1 MVLNQLLRPDIEVL
15 LAERDVR
22 ALRDALAEWEPS
34 EIAALIDDLP
44 DSDDAIVFRV
54 LPRQQSAAVFEYLS
68 GDKQHMLVHA
78 LATERDRL
86 SDLLNSLSPDDRT
99 AFFEEL
105 PGEVTQRLL
114 HLLNPKEYDAA
125 VKLLGYP
132 EESIGRLMTT
142 DYVAIRPDWSVG
154 QALKHV
160 RRFGKD
166 SETLNV
172 VYVVERGFK
181 LVDDLRIRELI
192 LADPEVT
199 VRTLMDDRFV
209 ALQANNDQEDAVR
222 TFREYDRVALPVTD
236 THGILVGI
244 VTIDDVLG
252 VAELEATE
260 DIQKLGG
267 LEALDEPYVR
277 TPFWTLIK
285 KRARWLVVLFL
296 GEMLTATAMGYYEHE
311 IERAVVLALFV
322 PLIISSGGNS
332 GSQAASLIIRALAV
346 GEVTLKDWWF
356 VMRREVYSGL
366 TLGAI
371 LGTIGI
377 IRVTAWE
384 QAFGTYGEHWLLIG
398 ITVTFALIGVVL
410 WGTLAGSLLP
420 FIMKRL
426 GADPAVSSTPFV
438 ATLVDVTGLIIY
450 FSVAAIVLHGT
461 LLQ

>member
-1 MVLNQLLRPDIEVL
+1 MVVNQLLKPEIQSL
-15 LAERDVR
+15 LAERDIH
-22 ALRDALAEWEPS
+22 ALRDVLTEWHPS
-34 EIAALIDDLP
+34 EISALIDELP
-44 DSDDAIVFRV
+44 DHDDAVIFRV
-54 LPRQQSAAVFEYLS
+54 LPRRLSAAVFEYLS
-68 GDKQHMLVHA
+68 SEKQRMLVRA
-78 LATERDRL
+78 LATEQERL
-86 SDLLNSLSPDDRT
+86 SDLLNSLAPDDRT
-99 AFFEEL
+99 AFFGEL

-114 HLLNPKEYDAA
+114 GLLNPREYDAA

-132 EESIGRLMTT
+132 DESIGRLMTT
-142 DYVAIRPDWSVG
+142 DYVAIRPDWTVS

-166 SETLNV
+166 SETINII
-172 VYVVERGFK
+172 YIVERGFT
-181 LVDDLRIRELI
+181 LVDDIRIRELI
-192 LADPEVT
+192 LADPDAS
-199 VRTLMDDRFV
+199 VRSLMDQRFV
-209 ALQANNDQEDAVR
+209 SLLATADQEDAVKI
-222 TFREYDRVALPVTD
+222 FREYNRVALPVTD
-236 THGILVGI
+236 SEGVLVGI

-252 VAELEATE
+252 VAEQEATE

-267 LEALDEPYVR
+267 VDALDEPYIS

-285 KRARWLVVLFL
+285 KRARWLVFLFL

-346 GEVTLKDWWF
+346 GEVTLRDWWF

-371 LGTIGI
+371 LGTIGLV
-377 IRVTAWE
+377 RVTVWE
-384 QAFGTYGEHWLLIG
+384 HAFGTYGEHWLLLG
-398 ITVTFALIGVVL
+398 ITVEFALIGVVL
-410 WGTLAGSLLP
+410 WGTLAGSMLP

-438 ATLVDVTGLIIY
+438 ATLVDVTGLVIY
-450 FSVAAIVLHGT
+450 FSVAAIILQGT
-461 LLQ
+461 LLR